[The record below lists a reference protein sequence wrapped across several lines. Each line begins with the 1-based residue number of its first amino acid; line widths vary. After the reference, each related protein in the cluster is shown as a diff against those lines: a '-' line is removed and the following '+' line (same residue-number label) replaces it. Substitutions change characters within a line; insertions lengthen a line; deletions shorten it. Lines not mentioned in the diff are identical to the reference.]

1 MLKEVIFEEKN
12 KKVKKYFHAA
22 IKCWGIIKPRI
33 IQIENQQLSD
43 RCIFELCEFLKG
55 KEMIINLN
63 LRRNRITNLGVMAI
77 IDWMLYYD
85 NTLTHLDVSRN
96 RITKAGANSFL
107 IAL

>member
-1 MLKEVIFEEKN
+1 
-12 KKVKKYFHAA
+12 
-22 IKCWGIIKPRI
+22 
-33 IQIENQQLSD
+33 
-43 RCIFELCEFLKG
+43 
-55 KEMIINLN
+55 MIINLN